1 MTDCKGPSPQSKIFD
16 SLDLQQRMLAT
27 CAMMAPCMARALCRS
42 AGGYFTFTFSY
53 SPTWPSTYRPA
64 SGRNIPTCNITSEL
78 IATTKM
84 PSRALGF
91 LKKKK
96 KQKAKGGA
104 ESPIAKA
111 AAAGG
116 ASAAVAVAAE
126 TEQQEEESPFPVKID
141 EPTKD
146 NEGTT
151 EAKVEVQV
159 ETDVPSP
166 PSPRRGYG
174 PVDVDE
180 MGDSDLEDNDVDDA
194 GTTLSESQKKLAG
207 TEDDDA
213 GTTWSEFQK
222 KLVGNADKKSEE
234 GKTTDADEKG
244 MLEKIL
250 DASTSCC
257 T

>member
-1 MTDCKGPSPQSKIFD
+1 MCPVAEILPPEVESKV
-16 SLDLQQRMLAT
+16 R
-27 CAMMAPCMARALCRS
+27 AMD
-42 AGGYFTFTFSY
+42 G
-53 SPTWPSTYRPA
+53 
-64 SGRNIPTCNITSEL
+64 
-78 IATTKM
+78 
-84 PSRALGF
+84 
-91 LKKKK
+91 
-96 KQKAKGGA
+96 
-104 ESPIAKA
+104 
-111 AAAGG
+111 
-116 ASAAVAVAAE
+116 V
-126 TEQQEEESPFPVKID
+126 
-141 EPTKD
+141 
-146 NEGTT
+146 T

-180 MGDSDLEDNDVDDA
+180 MGDSDLEDIDVDDA

-222 KLVGNADKKSEE
+222 KLVGNADKKSAEE

>member
-1 MTDCKGPSPQSKIFD
+1 
-16 SLDLQQRMLAT
+16 
-27 CAMMAPCMARALCRS
+27 
-42 AGGYFTFTFSY
+42 
-53 SPTWPSTYRPA
+53 
-64 SGRNIPTCNITSEL
+64 
-78 IATTKM
+78 M
-84 PSRALGF
+84 PSGALKF

-96 KQKAKGGA
+96 KEEEDKAKGAA

-126 TEQQEEESPFPVKID
+126 QQQEESSPPEKTG

-146 NEGTT
+146 DEGPT
-151 EAKVEVQV
+151 EAKAEVPV
-159 ETDVPSP
+159 ETEVPSQ

-180 MGDSDLEDNDVDDA
+180 IDDSDLEDDDA
-194 GTTLSESQKKLAG
+194 GTTLSESQKKLVG

-222 KLVGNADKKSEE
+222 KLVANADRKSEE
-234 GKTTDADEKG
+234 GKTTDVDERG

>member
-1 MTDCKGPSPQSKIFD
+1 
-16 SLDLQQRMLAT
+16 
-27 CAMMAPCMARALCRS
+27 
-42 AGGYFTFTFSY
+42 
-53 SPTWPSTYRPA
+53 
-64 SGRNIPTCNITSEL
+64 
-78 IATTKM
+78 M
-84 PSRALGF
+84 PSGALRF

-96 KQKAKGGA
+96 KQEEDKAKGGA

-126 TEQQEEESPFPVKID
+126 TEQQEEESPLPEKID

-146 NEGTT
+146 NEGST

-159 ETDVPSP
+159 ETVVPSP

-174 PVDVDE
+174 PVDMDE
-180 MGDSDLEDNDVDDA
+180 MGDSDLEDIDVDDA

-222 KLVGNADKKSEE
+222 KLVGNADKKSAEE

>member
-1 MTDCKGPSPQSKIFD
+1 
-16 SLDLQQRMLAT
+16 
-27 CAMMAPCMARALCRS
+27 
-42 AGGYFTFTFSY
+42 
-53 SPTWPSTYRPA
+53 
-64 SGRNIPTCNITSEL
+64 
-78 IATTKM
+78 M
-84 PSRALGF
+84 PSGALRF

-96 KQKAKGGA
+96 KQEEDKAKGGA

-126 TEQQEEESPFPVKID
+126 TEQQEEESPLPEKID

-146 NEGTT
+146 NEGST

-159 ETDVPSP
+159 ETVVPSP

-180 MGDSDLEDNDVDDA
+180 MGDSDLEDIDVDDA

-222 KLVGNADKKSEE
+222 KLVGNADKKSAEE